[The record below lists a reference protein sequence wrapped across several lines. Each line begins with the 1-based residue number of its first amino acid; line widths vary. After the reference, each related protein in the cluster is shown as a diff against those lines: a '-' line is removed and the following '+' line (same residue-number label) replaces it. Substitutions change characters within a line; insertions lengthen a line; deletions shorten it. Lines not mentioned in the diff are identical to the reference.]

1 MPVRYPDNDSLSN
14 TQPEPCGFSLL
25 EVLVTLALMTL
36 LISLII
42 PCWGVISRSRARQAA
57 TAVVMES
64 LEKARYAAI
73 TQKTDVWVIFRHTE
87 GFNPDALRI
96 LSRQASASSPLS
108 AWQSLP
114 KGISFYDGED
124 TLMKERP
131 PEEVLTS
138 SLNGSSPPPRD
149 LFGSIMFQ
157 RSARIGVP
165 LLGGNSL
172 VIELASPAGISP
184 GKILLSR
191 ATGRATFQ

>member
-1 MPVRYPDNDSLSN
+1 MPVPHLYHDFLKKAQRKL
-14 TQPEPCGFSLL
+14 CGFSLL
-25 EVLVTLALMTL
+25 EVLVTLALITL

-64 LEKARYAAI
+64 LEQARYAAI
-73 TQKTDVWVIFRHTE
+73 TKKTDVWVIFRHTE
-87 GFNPDALRI
+87 GLNPDALRV
-96 LSRQASASSPLS
+96 LARQASVSSPLT
-108 AWQSLP
+108 AWQPLP
-114 KGISFYDGED
+114 KGTSFYLGED

-138 SLNGSSPPPRD
+138 SLNGSPPPSKD
-149 LFGSIMFQ
+149 LFGAIMFQ

-165 LLGGNSL
+165 LFGGNSL
-172 VIELASPAGISP
+172 VIQLASPSGIAP